1 MSVHKIGGKIVLE
14 GEKEYKQ
21 AMREIKAAHSEL
33 RSEMKLASS
42 SFDGQQNSLEALRKK
57 HEILSNQYDV
67 QSRKVDVLQKATADA
82 AEKEEK
88 YADKI
93 TALSK
98 ALSDAEKEMSE
109 MKDSSDSTEEAIKAQ
124 EETISDLKRKL
135 DQAREG
141 YENATVRTS
150 GYRTSL
156 NLANEALESMDRELQ
171 RTGSYLREAEQST
184 DGCADSIDEYGRE
197 VSEASEKT
205 SVFGDVLKA
214 NLTSDLIMQGI
225 RAVADGIKAAAD
237 GAIDAGSAFEAG
249 MSQVQ
254 AVSGASGE
262 ELDRLKEKAKEM
274 GAKTK
279 FSATESAE
287 ALNYMAMAGWK
298 TEDMLGG
305 LEGIMNLAAA
315 SGEDLASTSDIV
327 TDALTAFGYTA
338 KDSGHFAD
346 ILAAASSNAN
356 TNVGMMGETFKYIAP
371 IAGAMGYSAEDAA
384 VAIGLMANASIKGSQ
399 AGTSLRSILTRL
411 TKPTKDSET
420 AMNALGLSVTDSA
433 GRMKPLSEVIVDI
446 RDAFAGLSANEKA
459 SYAAMLAGQEAMS
472 GLLAI
477 VNASATDFDKLSN
490 AISDCNGSAEKMA
503 GIMQDN
509 LKGKITLLQSALE
522 GLGISAYEI
531 FDDEMKASVDS
542 ATNAVGRLQKS
553 MDSGD
558 LGVSMRR
565 FSESLGESLEG
576 AIDFGEDALPVI
588 IDGLTWIID
597 NSEIVV
603 SGITGITAAT
613 KGAAAAQAIF
623 NLTMDANPIGA
634 FAKALIG
641 LTAALGAFVLLA
653 DDEAAILDEN
663 TKRTKELVE
672 QSKEL
677 NEAYAQSAAE
687 RSASREGMKE
697 EAAVCS
703 KLVSELSMLQ
713 SKTELTMQE
722 QSRQQ
727 AVVSQLNQAIPD
739 LNLAIEEQTGKLN
752 MSTRELEKNVDALMR
767 QAKAEA
773 ARKDLTRIAEEQYEA
788 EKQLARLEEQ
798 REEQIRQ
805 VERAQAEYNERMERS
820 AEDALAY
827 TATME
832 AMGGAE
838 TEWAAAVGQAKK
850 AQEEIDDEIKSTQET
865 IEGFTDEYNE
875 AMSYISET
883 EALDAAAV
891 AIQGVGQAAEAAG
904 VQTIEMSEEVQ
915 KAYSDMYDNVAG
927 AIESQMDLFSQYEE
941 SSAVSAEQVLAN
953 MQSQIDG
960 VTNWAE
966 NMAALADKGVNQGL
980 LQTLS
985 EMGPKGA
992 GYVAAFVEMSEE
1004 QLEKANELY
1013 VDAVTLKVDTA
1024 NEITQDWMT
1033 AGQNAVE
1040 GFSDGILSGSDAT
1053 VTAGADLAKGVLDKM
1068 KDTLEINSP
1077 SKKTHDIGENTDI
1090 GLGDGIE
1097 AKKDYVLDIV
1107 EGVISEV
1114 ILTTRDGFKPPVFTD
1129 IGKGIMSD
1137 LADGINAGKGGVINA
1152 ISSAISGIVESALAE
1167 LSTKADELSQYAQD
1181 SLDEMERGAKGKDWN
1196 GKNGSMGSRNNGM
1209 SMDPFSGYA
1218 SQQDIKSKARELL
1231 GAQDAGYQ
1239 QGTSPIPITLT
1250 VELKGDAEE
1259 MFNAMARID
1268 DIYFDST
1275 GNGRF
1280 EHKREYE

>member
-1 MSVHKIGGKIVLE
+1 MALHKIGGKIVLE
-14 GEKEYKQ
+14 GEKEYRQ
-21 AMREIKAAHSEL
+21 AMREIKTAHSEL

-67 QSRKVDVLQKATADA
+67 QSQKVKVLQKATADA

-93 TALSK
+93 AVLSK
-98 ALSDAEKEMSE
+98 ALSDAEAEMSE
-109 MKDSSDSTEEAIKAQ
+109 MKDSSDSTEEAVKKQ
-124 EETISDLKRKL
+124 EEAIGDLKKKL
-135 DQAREG
+135 DQAKEG
-141 YENATVRTS
+141 YENATVKTS

-156 NLANEALESMDRELQ
+156 NLANEMLENMDRELKK
-171 RTGSYLREAEQST
+171 TGSYLREAEQST
-184 DGCADSIDEYGRE
+184 DGCADSIDGYGKE
-197 VSEASEKT
+197 VAEASDKT
-205 SVFGDVLKA
+205 SIFGDVLKA
-214 NLTSDLIMQGI
+214 NLTSDLVMQGI
-225 RAVADGIKAAAD
+225 KAIADGIKDAAE
-237 GAIDAGSAFEAG
+237 GAIEAGSSFEAG
-249 MSQVQ
+249 MSQVE

-327 TDALTAFGYTA
+327 TDALTAFGYSA
-338 KDSGHFAD
+338 EDSGHFAD

-371 IAGAMGYSAEDAA
+371 LAGAMGYSAEDAA

-411 TKPTKDSET
+411 TKPTKDSEM
-420 AMNALGLSVTDSA
+420 AMNDLGLSITDNA
-433 GRMKPLSEVIVDI
+433 GRMKPLSEIVIDM
-446 RDAFAGLSANEKA
+446 RDAFAGLSENEKA

-477 VNASATDFDKLSN
+477 VNASDADFRELSG
-490 AISDCNGSAEKMA
+490 AIADCNGTAEAMA

-531 FDDEMKASVDS
+531 FGDELKTSVDS

-558 LGVSMRR
+558 LGVSMRK
-565 FSESLGESLEG
+565 FSESLGEVLEG
-576 AIDFGEDALPVI
+576 AIDFGEDALPVV
-588 IDGLTWIID
+588 IDGLTWIMD

-603 SGITGITAAT
+603 SGIVGITAAT
-613 KGAAAAQAIF
+613 KGATAAQAIL
-623 NLTMDANPIGA
+623 NLVMDANPIGA

-687 RSASREGMKE
+687 RSASREGMEE
-697 EAAVCS
+697 EAAVCQ
-703 KLVSELSMLQ
+703 KLVSELSALQ
-713 SKTELTMQE
+713 SKTELTTQE

-727 AVVSQLNQAIPD
+727 AVVSQLNQAIPG

-773 ARKDLTRIAEEQYEA
+773 AREDLTRIAEEQYEA
-788 EKQLARLEEQ
+788 EKQLAKLEEQ

-805 VERAQAEYNERMERS
+805 VEKAQAEYNERMEK
-820 AEDALAY
+820 AADDALAY
-827 TATME
+827 TGAM
-832 AMGGAE
+832 ASMGGAE

-850 AQEEIDDEIKSTQET
+850 AQEELDAEIKSTQET
-865 IEGFTDEYNE
+865 IDGFTDEYSE
-875 AMSYISET
+875 TLSYISET
-883 EALDAAAV
+883 EVIDAAAV
-891 AIQGVGQAAEAAG
+891 AIQGIGQAAEAAG
-904 VQTIEMSEEVQ
+904 AQTVEMSGEIQE
-915 KAYSDMYDNVAG
+915 AYSDMYDSVAG

-941 SSAVSAEQVLAN
+941 ASAVSSEQVLAN

-966 NMAALADKGVNQGL
+966 NMAALADRGVNQGL

-992 GYVAAFVEMSEE
+992 GYVAAFLEMSEE
-1004 QLEKANELY
+1004 QLKKANELY
-1013 VDAVTLKVDTA
+1013 TDAVTLKVDTA
-1024 NEITQDWMT
+1024 NEITQDWME
-1033 AGQNAVE
+1033 AGQNAAG
-1040 GFSDGILSGSDAT
+1040 GFEDGILSGAED
-1053 VTAGADLAKGVLDKM
+1053 VTKAGEDIAKGVLDKM
-1068 KDTLEINSP
+1068 EHTMEIKSP
-1077 SKKTHDIGENTDI
+1077 SRKTYRIGEYADL
-1090 GLGDGIE
+1090 GLGQGIE
-1097 AKKDYVLDIV
+1097 ENKDYVFDIID
-1107 EGVISEV
+1107 GIISEV
-1114 ILTTRDGFKPPVFTD
+1114 ILTMQDGFKPPVFMN
-1129 IGKGIMSD
+1129 IGKGIMDD
-1137 LADGINAGKGGVINA
+1137 LAEGINAGKGGVISA
-1152 ISSAISGIVESALAE
+1152 ISSAIGSIVESALDE
-1167 LSTKADELSQYAQD
+1167 LSMKAEEMSQYAQG
-1181 SLDEMERGAKGKDWN
+1181 SLDEMEKGSKGKDKGGRN
-1196 GKNGSMGSRNNGM
+1196 SRTGGQNRSM
-1209 SMDPFSGYA
+1209 SMESFSEYT
-1218 SQQDIKSKARELL
+1218 SSQDIKSMARALL
-1231 GAQDAGYQ
+1231 GTQDAVSQ
-1239 QGTSPIPITLT
+1239 RNESVLPIELT
-1250 VELKGDAEE
+1250 INLKGDAEAL
-1259 MFNAMARID
+1259 FNAVAEID
-1268 DIYFDST
+1268 DIYFKQT

-1280 EHKREYE
+1280 EHRDD

>member
-225 RAVADGIKAAAD
+225 RAVTNGIKAAAD
-237 GAIDAGSAFEAG
+237 GAIDAGSSFEAG

-279 FSATESAE
+279 FSAAESAE

-305 LEGIMNLAAA
+305 LEGVMNLAAA

-371 IAGAMGYSAEDAA
+371 LAGAMGYSAEDAA

-411 TKPTKDSET
+411 TKPTKDSEM
-420 AMNALGLSVTDSA
+420 AMNDLGLSITDNT
-433 GRMKPLSEVIVDI
+433 GRMKPLSEVVIDM
-446 RDAFAGLSANEKA
+446 RDAFAGLSENEKA

-477 VNASATDFDKLSN
+477 VNASDTDFEKLSG
-490 AISDCNGSAEKMA
+490 AIAGCNGAAEEMA

-531 FDDEMKASVDS
+531 FDDELKTSVDS
-542 ATNAVGRLQKS
+542 ATRAVGRLQKS

-558 LGVSMRR
+558 LGVSMRK
-565 FSESLGESLEG
+565 FSESLGEMLEG
-576 AIDFGEDALPVI
+576 AIDFGEDALPVV
-588 IDGLTWIID
+588 IDGLTWIMD

-603 SGITGITAAT
+603 SGIVGITAAT
-613 KGAAAAQAIF
+613 KGAAAAQAIL
-623 NLTMDANPIGA
+623 NLVMDANPIGA

-677 NEAYAQSAAE
+677 NGAYAQSAAE
-687 RSASREGMKE
+687 RSASRNGMEE
-697 EAAVCS
+697 EAAVCK
-703 KLVSELSMLQ
+703 KLVSELSALQ
-713 SKTELTMQE
+713 SKTELTTQE

-727 AVVSQLNQAIPD
+727 AVVSQLNQAIPG

-788 EKQLARLEEQ
+788 EKQLAKLEEQ

-805 VERAQAEYNERMERS
+805 VERAQAEYNERMEK
-820 AEDALAY
+820 ATDDALAY
-827 TATME
+827 TGAM
-832 AMGGAE
+832 ASMGGAE
-838 TEWAAAVGQAKK
+838 TEWAAYVGQAKK
-850 AQEEIDDEIKSTQET
+850 AQEELEAEIKSTQET
-865 IEGFTDEYNE
+865 IDGFTDEYSE
-875 AMSYISET
+875 TLSYISET
-883 EALDAAAV
+883 EVIDAAAV

-904 VQTIEMSEEVQ
+904 MQTIEMSEEVQ